1 MSGVSSVAREAGE
14 PCRFGA
20 ARAGP
25 YSGFMTDDDVDIR
38 VEGRLGHITLDRPE
52 RLNALTPGIL
62 TRISNALASWRDRDD
77 VETVLIDGAGDRG
90 FCAGGDVRMITE
102 AGPQEARR
110 FWELEYATI
119 LEIARYAKP
128 VVAVMDG
135 VTMGGGVGL
144 SGHARLR
151 VVTERSRVAMP
162 EVRIGLAPDVGGA
175 LLLARA
181 PGLLGLHVGLT
192 AATMTGADAI
202 AAGFADSYV
211 PSSDVLELV
220 DALILP
226 GAEAAEI
233 VARVAQTPPE
243 SELLAA
249 RAWIDAAY
257 DSGSVGDILAALRA
271 RPESEA
277 AEAAA
282 AIETMSPMSLAV
294 TLRTI
299 ELAALDDDLERVLHR
314 DLAVSTAL
322 FARPDFAEG
331 VRAQVVDK
339 DRSPRWSPARIG
351 DVDAAEV
358 EAIAAAR

>member
-1 MSGVSSVAREAGE
+1 MGQYSGV
-14 PCRFGA
+14 
-20 ARAGP
+20 
-25 YSGFMTDDDVDIR
+25 MTNDDVDIR

-62 TRISNALASWRDRDD
+62 TRISDALDAWRDRDD
-77 VETVLIDGAGDRG
+77 VEAVLIDGAGERG

-102 AGPQEARR
+102 STPDDARG

-119 LEIARYAKP
+119 LEIARFPKP
-128 VVAVMDG
+128 VVTIMDG
-135 VTMGGGVGL
+135 VTMGGGVGVA
-144 SGHARLR
+144 GHARLR

-192 AATMTGADAI
+192 AATMTGADAV
-202 AAGFADSYV
+202 AAGFADAFV
-211 PSSDVLELV
+211 PSKDLVELV

-226 GAEAAEI
+226 GAPAGEI
-233 VARVAQTPPE
+233 VARLAQTPPP
-243 SELLAA
+243 SDLLAA
-249 RAWIDAAY
+249 RPWIDAAY
-257 DSGSVGDILAALRA
+257 DSGSVAEIVAALRS
-271 RPESEA
+271 RPEAEAGEA
-277 AEAAA
+277 AD
-282 AIETMSPMSLAV
+282 AIEGMSPTSLAV

-314 DLAVSTAL
+314 DLVVSTSL

-339 DRSPRWSPARIG
+339 DRSPRWSPAGVGSI
-351 DVDAAEV
+351 DASDV
-358 EAIAAAR
+358 EAIVAGR